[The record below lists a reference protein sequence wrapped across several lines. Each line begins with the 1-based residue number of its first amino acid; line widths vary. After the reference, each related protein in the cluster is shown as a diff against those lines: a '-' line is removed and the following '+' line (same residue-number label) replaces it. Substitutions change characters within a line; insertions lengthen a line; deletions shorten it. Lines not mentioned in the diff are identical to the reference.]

1 MENAVAIVDKNIQ
14 HVGWPLAEARRA
26 PERFLLGVGDIKD
39 SEAIRSWRK
48 DNHRYAVAECLATL
62 YH

>member
-1 MENAVAIVDKNIQ
+1 MENSVAIVNKNLQ
-14 HVGWPLAEARRA
+14 HAVWPLAEARRA
-26 PERFLLGVGDIKD
+26 PERFLLGAGDMKD

-48 DNHRYAVAECLATL
+48 DNHGYAVAECLATL